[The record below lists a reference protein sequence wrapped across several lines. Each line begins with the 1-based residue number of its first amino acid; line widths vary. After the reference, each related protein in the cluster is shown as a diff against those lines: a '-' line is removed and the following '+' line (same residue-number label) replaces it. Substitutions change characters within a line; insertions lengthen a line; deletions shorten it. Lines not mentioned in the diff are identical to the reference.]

1 MAEIVLDGE
10 SLTFEQVI
18 AVAYGKPNEP
28 VVVLSGGAAEKVTRS
43 AKAVE
48 TLLDRGEIAY
58 GITTGFGAFKDK
70 IISREEV
77 EQLQRNIVVS
87 HAVGVGKPF
96 DIPTT
101 RAIMLIR
108 ANTLARGFSGIRLE
122 TLELILECLNCGVH
136 PEIPEKGS
144 LGASGDLA
152 PLAHFACVLIG
163 EGKAEYQGEI
173 FNGHNA
179 LLQAGLSPVK
189 LAAKEGLALTNGTTV
204 MTAVG
209 LLETWR
215 SIRLA
220 NIADIAGC
228 MSLEALNGTVSAFD
242 ERIQELRP
250 HPRQIDCAKN
260 LREILKGSE
269 FVRGFDPTNVQDA
282 YTLRC
287 MPQVHGACRDAVA
300 YAEWLIELE
309 LNAVTDNPLIF
320 VSQSGPGGFEVKS
333 SPPYKGGVAAASADG
348 VVLSP
353 DDEEPSSNIERT
365 TSPFGHPSSP
375 KEGSFGPPAIVGE
388 TIEVI
393 SGGNFH
399 GEPLA
404 LAFDYL
410 TIALSEL
417 GNISERRIMR
427 LTDEASNAHVL
438 PAFLTENGGLN
449 SGFMIVQYTAA
460 SLCTEN
466 KILAHPA
473 SVDTIPSSANVEDH
487 VSMGATAALKLRQV
501 AENLE
506 TILSLELFCA
516 AQAVDFRKRRSG
528 KELKL
533 GLGTR
538 EIYEMIRAEVPFVE
552 NDTYLK
558 GYMDSINRIVKDL
571 KVARSGRPSE

>member
-1 MAEIVLDGE
+1 MPMNEIVLNGE
-10 SLTFEQVI
+10 DLTFAQVTS
-18 AVAYGKPNEP
+18 VAYGKPGEP
-28 VVVLSGGAAEKVTRS
+28 VVRLADNAKVNVARS
-43 AKAVE
+43 AAAVD
-48 TLLDRGEIAY
+48 TLLERGEIAY

-70 IISREEV
+70 IISLDEV
-77 EQLQRNIVVS
+77 GLLQRNIVVS

-96 DIPTT
+96 DTPTV

-122 TLELILECLNCGVH
+122 TLELILEFLNRGVH
-136 PEIPEKGS
+136 PLIPEKGS

-163 EGKAEYQGEI
+163 EGKAEFGGEI
-173 FNGHNA
+173 FTGYEVLA
-179 LLQAGLSPVK
+179 KTGLEPITLK
-189 LAAKEGLALTNGTTV
+189 AKEGLALTNGTTV

-209 LLETWR
+209 LLETDR
-215 SIRLA
+215 AIRLA
-220 NIADIAGC
+220 ELADISGC
-228 MSLEALNGTVSAFD
+228 LSLEALHGTASAFD
-242 ERIQELRP
+242 ERIHALRP
-250 HPRQIDCAKN
+250 HPRQVDCARN
-260 LREILKGSE
+260 LRRILAGSE
-269 FVRGFDPTNVQDA
+269 FVREFDPTNVQDA

-300 YAEWLIELE
+300 YAEWLLKLE
-309 LNAVTDNPLIF
+309 LNSVTDNPLIF
-320 VSQSGPGGFEVKS
+320 VSDGEPSVSDAETGRRVDAESFDIS
-333 SPPYKGGVAAASADG
+333 SPRLAATAS
-348 VVLSP
+348 
-353 DDEEPSSNIERT
+353 
-365 TSPFGHPSSP
+365 
-375 KEGSFGPPAIVGE
+375 
-388 TIEVI
+388 IEVL

-410 TIALSEL
+410 AIALTDL

-427 LTDEASNAHVL
+427 LTDEASNAHAL
-438 PAFLTENGGLN
+438 PAFLTEDGGLN

-506 TILSLELFCA
+506 HIISLELLCA
-516 AQAVDFRKRRSG
+516 AQAIDLRRRATG
-528 KELKL
+528 REEKL
-533 GLGTR
+533 GEGTR
-538 EIYEMIRAEVPFVE
+538 DIYEEIRRHVPFVSRDE
-552 NDTYLK
+552 YLK
-558 GYMDSINRIVKDL
+558 DYIDRVNIIVRNFAPRGD
-571 KVARSGRPSE
+571 

>member
-1 MAEIVLDGE
+1 MKEIVLDGE

-18 AVAYGKPNEP
+18 AVAYNKPGQP
-28 VVVLSGGAAEKVTRS
+28 RVALSEEAKTNVNRAA
-43 AKAVE
+43 AAVE
-48 TLLDRGEIAY
+48 TLLERGEIAY

-77 EQLQRNIVVS
+77 EQLQRNVVLS

-96 DIPTT
+96 DTSSV

-122 TLELILECLNCGVH
+122 TLELILDCLNRGVH
-136 PEIPEKGS
+136 PVIPEKGS

-163 EGKAEYQGEI
+163 EGKAEVNGETI
-173 FNGHNA
+173 SGRNA
-179 LLQAGLSPVK
+179 LAKAGLSPVVLK
-189 LAAKEGLALTNGTTV
+189 AKEGLALTNGTTV

-209 LLETWR
+209 LLETAR
-215 SIRLA
+215 SIKLA
-220 NIADIAGC
+220 ELADISGC
-228 MSLEALNGTVSAFD
+228 LSLEALNGTTSAFD
-242 ERIQELRP
+242 ERIHALRP
-250 HPRQIDCAKN
+250 HPRQIECARN
-260 LREILKGSE
+260 LRNILEGSE
-269 FVRGFDPTNVQDA
+269 FVRAFDPANVQDA

-300 YAEWLIELE
+300 YAEWLIKLE

-320 VSQSGPGGFEVKS
+320 VSRESE
-333 SPPYKGGVAAASADG
+333 
-348 VVLSP
+348 VLSLEQELPTP
-353 DDEEPSSNIERT
+353 DYRQQTQDR
-365 TSPFGHPSSP
+365 
-375 KEGSFGPPAIVGE
+375 
-388 TIEVI
+388 IEVI

-460 SLCTEN
+460 ALCTEN
-466 KILAHPA
+466 KVLSHPA

-487 VSMGATAALKLRQV
+487 VSMGVTAVLKLRQV

-506 TILSLELFCA
+506 HILSLELFCA
-516 AQAVDFRKRRSG
+516 AQGIDFRKKILSG
-528 KELKL
+528 DKKL
-533 GLGTR
+533 GKITQ
-538 EIYEMIRAEVPFVE
+538 EIYDSIRAKVPFIE
-552 NDTYLK
+552 RDEYLK
-558 GYMDSINRIVKDL
+558 THMDIVHEIVRDY
-571 KVARSGRPSE
+571 SEFRV

>member
-1 MAEIVLDGE
+1 MTEIILNGE
-10 SLTFEQVI
+10 DLTFEQVT
-18 AVAYGKPNEP
+18 AVAYGKPGEP
-28 VVVLSGGAAEKVTRS
+28 RVSLADTAKANVERS
-43 AKAVE
+43 AAAVD

-70 IISREEV
+70 IISRDEV

-96 DIPTT
+96 DTPTV

-108 ANTLARGFSGIRLE
+108 ANTLARGFSGIRLQ
-122 TLELILECLNCGVH
+122 TLELILELLNRGIN
-136 PEIPEKGS
+136 PMIPEKGS

-163 EGKAEYQGEI
+163 EGKADYEGEVMT
-173 FNGHNA
+173 GSEV
-179 LLQAGLSPVK
+179 LSKAGLTPRTLK
-189 LAAKEGLALTNGTTV
+189 AKEGLALTNGTTV
-204 MTAVG
+204 MTALG
-209 LLETWR
+209 LLETAR
-215 SIRLA
+215 AIRLA
-220 NIADIAGC
+220 EIADIAGC
-228 MSLEALNGTVSAFD
+228 LSLEALHGTVSAFD
-242 ERIQELRP
+242 ERIHALRP
-250 HPRQIDCAKN
+250 HPRQIDCARN
-260 LREILKGSE
+260 LRRILKGSE
-269 FVRGFDPTNVQDA
+269 FVREFDPTNVQDA

-300 YAEWLIELE
+300 YAEWLIKIE

-320 VSQSGPGGFEVKS
+320 ISDTETERPGDAEESVTASPRLPASVS
-333 SPPYKGGVAAASADG
+333 
-348 VVLSP
+348 
-353 DDEEPSSNIERT
+353 
-365 TSPFGHPSSP
+365 
-375 KEGSFGPPAIVGE
+375 
-388 TIEVI
+388 IEVL

-427 LTDEASNAHVL
+427 LTDEASNAHIL
-438 PAFLTENGGLN
+438 PAFLTEHGGLN

-506 TILSLELFCA
+506 QILSLELFCA
-516 AQAVDFRKRRSG
+516 AQAVDLRRKAIG
-528 KELKL
+528 QEKKL
-533 GLGTR
+533 GEGTR
-538 EIYEMIRAEVPFVE
+538 DIYETIRREVPFVSRDE
-552 NDTYLK
+552 YLK
-558 GYMDSINRIVKDL
+558 NYMDAVNNIVRGFKP
-571 KVARSGRPSE
+571 KGAR

>member
-1 MAEIVLDGE
+1 MIEIVIDGE

-18 AVAYGKPNEP
+18 AVAYGEP
-28 VVVLSGGAAEKVTRS
+28 GEPRVVLSENAKTSVNRAAR
-43 AKAVE
+43 AVE
-48 TLLDRGEIAY
+48 VLLERGEIAY

-70 IISREEV
+70 IISRGEAAL
-77 EQLQRNIVVS
+77 LQRNIVVS

-96 DIPTT
+96 DTPTV

-122 TLELILECLNCGVH
+122 TLELILEFLNRGVH
-136 PEIPEKGS
+136 PIIPEKGS

-163 EGKAEYQGEI
+163 EGKAEFRGEVMR
-173 FNGHNA
+173 GREVLEA
-179 LLQAGLSPVK
+179 AGFAPVT

-209 LLETWR
+209 LLETWKAK
-215 SIRLA
+215 RLA
-220 NIADIAGC
+220 DLADISGC
-228 MSLEALNGTVSAFD
+228 LSLEALHGTVSAFD
-242 ERIQELRP
+242 ERIHALRP
-250 HPRQIDCAKN
+250 HPRQIECAKS
-260 LREILKGSE
+260 LREILTESE
-269 FVRGFDPTNVQDA
+269 FVRGFDPSNVQDA

-300 YAEWLIELE
+300 YAEWVLKIE

-320 VSQSGPGGFEVKS
+320 ISESEPFVVESQGSDLQPPATAGGTDM
-333 SPPYKGGVAAASADG
+333 KGGTDM
-348 VVLSP
+348 
-353 DDEEPSSNIERT
+353 
-365 TSPFGHPSSP
+365 
-375 KEGSFGPPAIVGE
+375 

-410 TIALSEL
+410 AMALTEL
-417 GNISERRIMR
+417 GNISERRTMR

-460 SLCTEN
+460 ALCTEN
-466 KILAHPA
+466 KVLSHPA

-487 VSMGATAALKLRQV
+487 VSMGATAVLKLRQI

-506 TILSLELFCA
+506 LILSIELLCA
-516 AQAVDFRKRRSG
+516 AQGVDFRKAKIGGEKRLG
-528 KELKL
+528 K
-533 GLGTR
+533 GTR
-538 EIYEMIRAEVPFVE
+538 AVYEAIRSKVPFVE
-552 NDTYLK
+552 KDEYLK
-558 GYMDSINRIVKDL
+558 DYLDDVRDMI
-571 KVARSGRPSE
+571 SGTDFAL

>member
-1 MAEIVLDGE
+1 MTDIVLNGE
-10 SLTFEQVI
+10 DLTFEQVT
-18 AVAYGKPNEP
+18 AVAYGTP
-28 VVVLSGGAAEKVTRS
+28 GAPRIGLAEEAKANVMRS
-43 AKAVE
+43 AAAVD
-48 TLLDRGEIAY
+48 TLLERGEIAY

-70 IISREEV
+70 IISRDEV
-77 EQLQRNIVVS
+77 EQLQRNIVLS
-87 HAVGVGKPF
+87 HAVGVGDAF
-96 DIPTT
+96 DTPTV

-108 ANTLARGFSGIRLE
+108 ANTLARGYSGIRLE
-122 TLELILECLNCGVH
+122 TLELILEFLNRGVH
-136 PEIPEKGS
+136 PFIPEKGS

-163 EGKAEYQGEI
+163 EGKAEYGGETYS
-173 FNGHNA
+173 GRDV
-179 LLQAGLSPVK
+179 LSRAGLTPVTLK
-189 LAAKEGLALTNGTTV
+189 AKEGLALTNGTTV

-209 LLETWR
+209 LLETAR
-215 SIRLA
+215 AIRLA
-220 NIADIAGC
+220 EIADIAGC
-228 MSLEALNGTVSAFD
+228 LSLEALHGTVSAFD
-242 ERIQELRP
+242 ERIHALRP
-250 HPRQIDCAKN
+250 HPRQIDCARN
-260 LREILKGSE
+260 LRRILKDSE
-269 FVRGFDPTNVQDA
+269 FVREFDPSNVQDA

-300 YAEWLIELE
+300 YAEWLLKLE

-320 VSQSGPGGFEVKS
+320 INDGERGD
-333 SPPYKGGVAAASADG
+333 AATTLPDSAS
-348 VVLSP
+348 
-353 DDEEPSSNIERT
+353 
-365 TSPFGHPSSP
+365 
-375 KEGSFGPPAIVGE
+375 
-388 TIEVI
+388 IEVI

-438 PAFLTENGGLN
+438 PAFLTEAGGLN

-466 KILAHPA
+466 KILSHPA

-506 TILSLELFCA
+506 QILSLELFCA
-516 AQAVDFRKRRSG
+516 AQAVDLRRKVIG
-528 KELKL
+528 KAKRL
-533 GLGTR
+533 GEGTR
-538 EIYEMIRAEVPFVE
+538 DVYASIRNEVPFIE
-552 NDTYLK
+552 RDEYLK
-558 GYMDSINRIVKDL
+558 AHMDAINAMVRRGL
-571 KVARSGRPSE
+571 N